1 MRTLHL
7 FTDDSVP
14 AGTRSCGFQRHLY
27 RSDRVE
33 SHELHTH
40 LSNDMLYC
48 TVCDNNH
55 GNCVVHN
62 TTKLMAIEHQR
73 IPFPTK
79 AYEVD
84 NTNPFYRYD
93 PDQAS
98 SAAGA

>member
-1 MRTLHL
+1 
-7 FTDDSVP
+7 
-14 AGTRSCGFQRHLY
+14 
-27 RSDRVE
+27 
-33 SHELHTH
+33 
-40 LSNDMLYC
+40 MLYC